1 MMFRR
6 GFAMWDNGWC
16 PASLFRKL
24 GYYPSRRLT
33 RDFVRRRM
41 ELPRENGESDAMS
54 ELVL

>member
-1 MMFRR
+1 MLRR

-41 ELPRENGESDAMS
+41 ELPMENGESDAMS
-54 ELVL
+54 ELIL